1 MMQIFIKT
9 INGKTITFNYNDN
22 PKINEVLNIIEKKV
36 GIPIKYQRLEFMS
49 KKLDLNKSFND
60 YNICNENTLYQYART
75 QIIIN

>member
-1 MMQIFIKT
+1 MQIFIKT

-22 PKINEVLNIIEKKV
+22 PKINEVLKTVEKKI

-60 YNICNENTLYQYART
+60 YSICNENTLYQYAK
-75 QIIIN
+75 NSNYN